1 MITVRVNYNDT
12 NTNIEFPCDESY
24 LYAKLAELH
33 VPDEEK
39 VSPKLFVEEV
49 MDFDEIKCLEE
60 NFVDLDELNYFAKRL
75 DSFDSK
81 GVMKFKSAISLGWL
95 TTMPDLINLTFNE
108 QYYTLIQDMSSP
120 ERIGKQHYLTRNGGI
135 SEREIL
141 EIDFKKIGKDLI
153 KSSQAKLTAY
163 GLIVV
168 NDDLEYE
175 RPYNGRTF
183 PAFYYDDRKIGLMLE
198 YKGEKEYIY
207 LPDLPITIDKALNRL
222 GAESI
227 EDCKLQFDS
236 INYPNKEIDA
246 ILTKVLE
253 NDGVNALNAL
263 ANSLKFYCTEEDLN
277 NFPDIVEYV
286 GTEDFDTI
294 MKISETPDSFII
306 LHNVWNDEQL
316 GRKWMDD
323 YTDYYSNDDVMDFF
337 DFEAYGE
344 HIREETDGKFMDYG
358 DYICVEEGMTIKE
371 VLARVERQ
379 TSDMTMEM

>member
-1 MITVRVNYNDT
+1 MITVKVKYNDT

-33 VPDEEK
+33 VPNEEK

-49 MDFDEIKCLEE
+49 MDFDELKCLEE
-60 NFVDLDELNYFAKRL
+60 RFINLDELNYFAKRL

-108 QYYTLIQDMSSP
+108 QYYTLIQDMSCP

-135 SEREIL
+135 SEREML

-222 GAESI
+222 DAESI

-236 INYPNKEIDA
+236 INYPNKDIDA
-246 ILTKVLE
+246 ILMKVLE
-253 NDGVNALNAL
+253 NDGVNALNVL
-263 ANSLKFYCTEEDLN
+263 ANNLKFYCTEEDLN

-286 GTEDFDTI
+286 GTDDFDTI
-294 MKISETPDSFII
+294 MRISENADSFII
-306 LHNVWNDEQL
+306 LRNVW
-316 GRKWMDD
+316 DD
-323 YTDYYSNDDVMDFF
+323 DQ
-337 DFEAYGE
+337 GGW
-344 HIREETDGKFMDYG
+344 R
-358 DYICVEEGMTIKE
+358 TIPTII
-371 VLARVERQ
+371 Q
-379 TSDMTMEM
+379 MMM